1 MTTLK
6 PVYRPRAS
14 YDIESVVAYI
24 GHVLDSPNAARAWY
38 EQMKGAVSLLCQN
51 PDLGRPFED
60 DRLALKDR
68 RSFLVGK
75 YRLFY
80 SYSADTLTVWRVVHT
95 SQDMDD
101 YALVD
106 LVD

>member
-1 MTTLK
+1 MTALK
-6 PVYRPRAS
+6 PAYRPRAS
-14 YDIESVVAYI
+14 YDIESIVVYI
-24 GHVLDSPNAARAWY
+24 GQVLDSPNAARAWY
-38 EQMKGAVSLLCQN
+38 ERLRDTVALLCET

-60 DRLALKDR
+60 DRLAFKDR

-80 SYSADTLTVWRVVHT
+80 SYSADTLTVWRVVHS